1 MASRAGGRAGGLM
14 SSFLRLTKGKVDGM
28 RRTAVL
34 VCALM
39 ASLVLT
45 SVTFFVAQ
53 EDTHAATSSLS
64 GKTVVIDPG
73 HGGKDSGAQNL
84 TDPLSPLSEKNQN
97 LDVAY
102 KLKGLLQASGAKVYM
117 TRGGDP
123 AGNADDCYPDVAT
136 LSNSDRYGC
145 ANSLK
150 AAHPGTYVLVS
161 IHMNGASSSSTDYTT
176 TLFGKWRKDKE
187 LANTVFGSLST
198 LPAADGT
205 GTIATRAPYSFASG
219 VLLKSNMPATIAET
233 VFITN
238 DKEGQLLSNG
248 TGGRQQQIAEAL
260 KVGIETYL
268 TTH

>member
-1 MASRAGGRAGGLM
+1 MPF
-14 SSFLRLTKGKVDGM
+14 FLRLTKGKVDGM
-28 RRTAVL
+28 RRMALLVSAV
-34 VCALM
+34 M

-84 TDPLSPLSEKNQN
+84 TDPLSALSEKDQN

-102 KLKGLLQASGAKVYM
+102 KLKGLLQASGARVYM

-123 AGNADDCYPDVAT
+123 TGNADDCYPDDAT
-136 LSNSDRYGC
+136 LSNGDRYVC

-150 AAHPGTYVLVS
+150 ASHPGTYVLVS
-161 IHMNGASSSSTDYTT
+161 IHMNASTDKKVDYTT
-176 TLFGKWRKDKE
+176 TLYGKPRKDQA
-187 LANTVFGSLST
+187 LANTVFGSLSA
-198 LPAADGT
+198 LPAATST
-205 GTIATRAPYSFASG
+205 GTIATRTPYQFASG
-219 VLLKSNMPATIAET
+219 VLLKSDMPATIAET

-238 DKEGQLLSNG
+238 GVEGGLLSNS
-248 TGGRQQQIAEAL
+248 TRQPQIAEAL
-260 KVGIETYL
+260 KAGLESYFLKYPTGQP
-268 TTH
+268 